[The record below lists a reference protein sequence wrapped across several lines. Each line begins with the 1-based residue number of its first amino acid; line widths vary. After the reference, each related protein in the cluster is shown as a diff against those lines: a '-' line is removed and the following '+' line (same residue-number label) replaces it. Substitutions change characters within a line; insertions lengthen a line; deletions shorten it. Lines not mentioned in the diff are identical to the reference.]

1 MKVQRGFRTELDLN
15 DQQRTACAR
24 HAGAARFAFN
34 WGLSRKIEAKL
45 AGNKMPTA
53 IDLHRELNAL
63 KKTELGWMYQVSK
76 CAPQEAL
83 RNLDQAFENFF
94 RRMQG
99 KKAGKKVKAGFPKF
113 KSKKKGLGSFR
124 LTGSIHLFEKSIQL
138 PRLGLLRLKERGY
151 LPTQNVHILNATVSE
166 RASHW
171 FVSVQ
176 VEMDIPAPEPMEK
189 GRAGVDLGIHRM
201 AQVSDG
207 EYFKNPQALEHSL
220 QKIKRLQRVVSRRV
234 NGGANRKKA
243 MRQLAKIYYRVANLR
258 RNALHQATTRLAK
271 SKSVIVLENLNV
283 SGMMQNHHLARSIS
297 DVGWHEFQRQLAYK
311 AAWDGGLAIYADR
324 FYPSTKR
331 CSHCGNVK
339 GEMELKERTYEC
351 EVCRLVIDRDLN
363 AAINLEQYPDLRC
376 SRCGHV
382 KKMLSPGERTY
393 ACEVC
398 GLVMDRDSN
407 VASNLRLLST
417 ASSAG
422 SNACGEESCMSGLRI
437 GQVLLEEAGTKHQSI

>member
-138 PRLGLLRLKERGY
+138 PQHKSAQSVDADPSFDSSSLSPHPELLHSSNRWPHKTIPTRPLAAPSLLADHGLRRA
-151 LPTQNVHILNATVSE
+151 HILRSDDLPETAAAGC
-166 RASHW
+166 RAIALNH
-171 FVSVQ
+171 SVG
-176 VEMDIPAPEPMEK
+176 DPWA
-189 GRAGVDLGIHRM
+189 
-201 AQVSDG
+201 
-207 EYFKNPQALEHSL
+207 
-220 QKIKRLQRVVSRRV
+220 
-234 NGGANRKKA
+234 
-243 MRQLAKIYYRVANLR
+243 
-258 RNALHQATTRLAK
+258 
-271 SKSVIVLENLNV
+271 SVP
-283 SGMMQNHHLARSIS
+283 R
-297 DVGWHEFQRQLAYK
+297 
-311 AAWDGGLAIYADR
+311 
-324 FYPSTKR
+324 
-331 CSHCGNVK
+331 
-339 GEMELKERTYEC
+339 
-351 EVCRLVIDRDLN
+351 
-363 AAINLEQYPDLRC
+363 
-376 SRCGHV
+376 
-382 KKMLSPGERTY
+382 
-393 ACEVC
+393 
-398 GLVMDRDSN
+398 
-407 VASNLRLLST
+407 
-417 ASSAG
+417 
-422 SNACGEESCMSGLRI
+422 
-437 GQVLLEEAGTKHQSI
+437 